1 MSAHHRLKLPLSER
15 DARALAL
22 GDTVSIDGDIV
33 VTIGLPTHQRIA
45 EYLRDEKTL
54 PMDLRGAAFLHLSCY
69 NRTGASG
76 PEALYLGTT
85 TSTRFDAFMPSFIR
99 NFGLRIVGGKGGL
112 DMESV
117 RAMQE
122 MGCVYLS
129 FLGGSS
135 ALQSRA
141 LRRVVD
147 VQWTDL
153 ISQFRLIKLDVEDL
167 GPATVAIDAHGNSLY
182 ENLRRGAGER
192 RQDIIAGLNASRTS
206 HATSSA
212 ASQVENSKR
221 GTS

>member
-1 MSAHHRLKLPLSER
+1 MSAHHRLKLPLSEH
-15 DARALAL
+15 AVRALAL
-22 GDTVSIDGDIV
+22 GDTVSLDGDIV

-45 EYLRDEKTL
+45 EYLRDGKAL

-69 NRTGASG
+69 NRNGAEG

-99 NFGLRIVGGKGGL
+99 QFGLRLVGGKGGL

-122 MGCVYLS
+122 VGCAYLS

-141 LRRVVD
+141 LQRLVD

-153 ISQFRLIKLDVEDL
+153 ISQFRLVKLNVEDL
-167 GPATVAIDAHGNSLY
+167 GPAAVAIDAHGNSLY
-182 ENLRRGAGER
+182 EDLRRRALER
-192 RQDIIAGLNASRTS
+192 RANIISGLNAGR
-206 HATSSA
+206 
-212 ASQVENSKR
+212 ASQASSSVASEADSQER
-221 GTS
+221 GTL